1 MGRAKKFAAL
11 TLTVILAIS
20 VLFVFA
26 GCEPEDEK
34 YCVTVMIARQ
44 ETVKSAYA
52 NVQGPVL
59 EYWIITPDTDNLKIE
74 QEYDGKYYA
83 YYVCAY
89 NVADHPE
96 LSDVWFKYFGY
107 RSYSVFSFKYEKQ
120 PERSDKIN
128 AVCEKGFYQIRI
140 KASDESSLFYPR
152 EIYLNITVV

>member
-1 MGRAKKFAAL
+1 MNKAKKIAAL
-11 TLTVILAIS
+11 TLTVILAIG

-26 GCEPEDEK
+26 GCEPEEEK

-59 EYWIITPDTDNLKIE
+59 EYWTLKPDTNTLNIE
-74 QEYDGKYYA
+74 QEYDGKYYV

-89 NVADHPE
+89 NVSDHPE
-96 LSDVWFKYFGY
+96 LNDVWFKYFGY
-107 RSYSVFSFKYEKQ
+107 RSHSVFSFKYEKQ
-120 PERSDKIN
+120 PERSYKIN

-140 KASDESSLFYPR
+140 QASDESSLFVPR